1 VTDVD
6 FVWIILKR
14 DLRSLFAGR
23 GKVSVKQGLRLIAG
37 AVAWVSL
44 GAALGYGALR
54 LFQYLAASLGT
65 IPELR
70 RAIEINVLN
79 GSCLFVLSMVIL
91 MGIQTTYKTVYES
104 DDVGF
109 LLSQPVPVW
118 AVFGAKFLASYGTT
132 VLMSILYGLP
142 VWMAFGSVRGLGP
155 VFYLLAAAGLL
166 VFLLLCH
173 GLISLTLLVAMRYLP
188 GRKMKQLFIAF
199 SAIFGIL
206 IVIASQLVSARIS
219 ESGDPTVLIESLG
232 RGRLKEMWYL
242 PTTWMTNGIL
252 GSVPEFGIEGLGGW
266 AALLLFASIATYAA
280 LALSTRWYLA
290 GWSGRTEELD
300 AGKRK
305 RRRRISRVTGSRLQ
319 GVYWSVLRKDL
330 KTLWRYPVVWYTL
343 VVGAIGLGFFA
354 YNMMAAVRQG
364 GLGDAQ
370 GSVTVPAAMMV
381 LMPAF
386 MGSVTSAQTGGVSLS
401 REGKSFWLLRANPV
415 SAKALI
421 LAKFTYAALP
431 PLVFVAAFV
440 IFLEFTSL
448 PHIPLWV
455 GLPIGLLT
463 SVILA
468 SLQMLL
474 DVYFPD
480 FTLKV
485 ELGASGGGKGT
496 GKLLTTLF
504 SSLGMVAL
512 LALVLLIPMFLKSRF
527 GEAAIPALTYGSYFV
542 LLIMALTGT
551 VVLLGP
557 GTKRVF
563 KMLTDM

>member
-1 VTDVD
+1 MDY
-6 FVWIILKR
+6 VWIILKR
-14 DLRSLFAGR
+14 DLRSLFVGR
-23 GKVSVKQGLRLIAG
+23 GKVSVKQRLGWIGG
-37 AVAWVSL
+37 ALAWISL
-44 GAALGYGALR
+44 GGALGYGALR
-54 LFQYLAASLGT
+54 LFQYLATSLGAV
-65 IPELR
+65 PEIR

-118 AVFGAKFLASYGTT
+118 SVFGAKFLASFGTT

-142 VWMAFGSVRGLGP
+142 VWIAFGSVRGLGAG
-155 VFYLLAAAGLL
+155 FYLLAAAGLL

-173 GLISLTLLVAMRYLP
+173 ALISLMLLVAMRYLP

-199 SAIFGIL
+199 SAIFGIA
-206 IVIASQLVSARIS
+206 IVIVSQLMSARIS
-219 ESGDPTVLIESLG
+219 QTGDPTAIIESLG

-242 PTTWMTNGIL
+242 PTTWMTDGIL
-252 GSVPEFGIEGLGGW
+252 GSVPEFGIDGLGGW

-280 LALSTRWYLA
+280 LALSSRWYLA
-290 GWSGRTEELD
+290 GWSGRAEELD
-300 AGKRK
+300 AGKGK
-305 RRRRISRVTGSRLQ
+305 RRRRVARATGSRLQ

-330 KTLWRYPVVWYTL
+330 KMLWRDPVVWYTL
-343 VVGAIGLGFFA
+343 VIGAIGLGFFA
-354 YNMMAAVRQG
+354 YNMMAAVGQG
-364 GLGDAQ
+364 GLGETQPADATTA
-370 GSVTVPAAMMV
+370 TVMMV
-381 LMPAF
+381 VMPAL

-415 SAKALI
+415 SARALM

-431 PLVFVAAFV
+431 PLLFVAAFV
-440 IFLEFTSL
+440 VFLEFTSL

-455 GLPIGLLT
+455 GLPVGLMS

-480 FTLKV
+480 FSLKV
-485 ELGASGGGKGT
+485 ELGASGGSKGT
-496 GKLLTTLF
+496 VKVLTTLF
-504 SSLGMVAL
+504 SSMGMVVVIAF
-512 LALVLLIPMFLKSRF
+512 VLLLPVFLRSRL
-527 GEAAIPALTYGSYFV
+527 GEAAIPALTMASYVV
-542 LLIMALTGT
+542 LLIMAVAGTG
-551 VVLLGP
+551 VLLGP
-557 GTKRVF
+557 GTKRLF
-563 KMLTDM
+563 RLLTDM